1 VTHTIRPATEAD
13 IPAIAAIYD
22 EAVRTS
28 TVSFE
33 LEPPGVAEMARRFA
47 LLREG
52 GFPYLVSVGNGAV
65 AGYAYAGP
73 YHQRAAYR
81 STVEDSIY
89 VARAARGA
97 GVGRTLLTAL
107 IAEAERIGARAM
119 IAVIAQSDTAAS
131 VALHAGLGFTPVG
144 TLVGVGYK
152 HERWLDVTLMQR
164 ALGPGRSTKPTRL

>member
-1 VTHTIRPATEAD
+1 VTYTIRPATEAD

-22 EAVRTS
+22 DAVRTS

-47 LLREG
+47 TLQDG
-52 GFPYLVSVGNGAV
+52 GFPYLVAMRDGAV

-81 STVEDSIY
+81 STLEDSIY
-89 VARAARGA
+89 VAPAARGA
-97 GVGRTLLTAL
+97 GVGRALLIAL
-107 IAEAERIGARAM
+107 IAEAERIGARVM
-119 IAVIAQSDTAAS
+119 IAIIAQSDTVAS
-131 VALHAGLGFTPVG
+131 VALHAGLGFTSVG
-144 TLVGVGYK
+144 TLAGVGYK

-164 ALGPGRSTKPTRL
+164 PLGPGQSAPPTRL